1 MKRSHLA
8 MRNLFIVFNVVLVIM
23 FFASI
28 PKWFMEGNPVSKYVI
43 SKRLEKRLNEK
54 YDINIDAKCVE
65 YFFETGGYTL
75 YFLVPGNQDEMF
87 TAYYDK
93 EVILRGDTYG
103 DEDE

>member
-1 MKRSHLA
+1 MKRSYLVV
-8 MRNLFIVFNVVLVIM
+8 RNLFIVFNVVLVIM

-54 YDINIDAKCVE
+54 YDIKIDAKCVG
-65 YFFETGGYTL
+65 FNFTKGIYTL

-87 TAYYDK
+87 TASYDK
-93 EVILRGDTYG
+93 KVILSYDTYG
-103 DEDE
+103 KKDE